1 MFVPVSIQ
9 DDLGSAL
16 SDFSNSFL
24 AAGEDPLLILDDEW
38 RLDVAIALATM
49 DLVAEQIRDLDPPAG
64 TEELHEVQLQIADE
78 LEITTAATVRGI
90 DELDVAAIEEGTAA
104 LLRASALLDE
114 ATAILERFCE

>member
-1 MFVPVSIQ
+1 
-9 DDLGSAL
+9 
-16 SDFSNSFL
+16 
-24 AAGEDPLLILDDEW
+24 
-38 RLDVAIALATM
+38 M